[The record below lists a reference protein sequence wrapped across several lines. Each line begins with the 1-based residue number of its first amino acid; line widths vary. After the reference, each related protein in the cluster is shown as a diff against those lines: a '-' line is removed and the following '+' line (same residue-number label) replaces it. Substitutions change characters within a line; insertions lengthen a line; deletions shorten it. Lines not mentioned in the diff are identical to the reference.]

1 MDNNK
6 YDKIER
12 YKSDDEIDLVD
23 ILAVLIKRKWIIIIL
38 LILSFV
44 LSVGYV
50 KVYKEKPTNYLAT
63 FNLALPEEY
72 TIDTDYILVNQIIDP
87 TYFINSVK
95 SKINQYKVKNDDT
108 INFSINFDNKNN
120 SESDNVEKLINITIT
135 ASNYDDTLNASI
147 FLYKLYK
154 NYKDKILEKN
164 KNIYEIAQNSLNQKL
179 KQKQAIIDM
188 LMRNFNKNS
197 SLNKNQETN
206 SAIVYVIDFLSNDI
220 SELKRIKTL
229 NQEVLLNEGK
239 IEITNGLNQLIL
251 NDTTLSKIENYIKPE
266 TSSKKKTLLPII
278 ISVFLAL
285 FVGIF
290 FAFVIEFF
298 SREDVKKRLREA
310 SKR

>member
-220 SELKRIKTL
+220 SELKRIKAL

-239 IEITNGLNQLIL
+239 IEITNGSNQLIL